1 MSSRLWKC
9 GRVEGLV
16 GRVFAWGGSL
26 HGGEDLR
33 GKNWGGSEAG
43 EGCKMCQSEWDDH
56 KVFAK
61 NHCNQ
66 NEEVPMQMEV
76 SEMCCLFHFCK

>member
-1 MSSRLWKC
+1 M
-9 GRVEGLV
+9 

-33 GKNWGGSEAG
+33 GQNWGGSKAW
-43 EGCKMCQSEWDDH
+43 EGCQMCQSEWDDH

-66 NEEVPMQMEV
+66 NEEVPMQMKV

>member
-1 MSSRLWKC
+1 MD
-9 GRVEGLV
+9 
-16 GRVFAWGGSL
+16 
-26 HGGEDLR
+26 GEDLR

-66 NEEVPMQMEV
+66 NEEVPMQKEV
-76 SEMCCLFHFCK
+76 EKCVVCSIFASNWNALVV

>member
-1 MSSRLWKC
+1 M
-9 GRVEGLV
+9 

-56 KVFAK
+56 KVFGKDPAIRMRK
-61 NHCNQ
+61 SQCRWRFQKCVVCSIFASNWNAL
-66 NEEVPMQMEV
+66 VV
-76 SEMCCLFHFCK
+76 